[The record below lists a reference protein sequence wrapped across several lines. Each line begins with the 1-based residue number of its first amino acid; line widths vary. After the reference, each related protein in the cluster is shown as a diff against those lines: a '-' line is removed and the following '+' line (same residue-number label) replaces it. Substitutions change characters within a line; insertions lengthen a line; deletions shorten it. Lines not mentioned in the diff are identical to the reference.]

1 MTSSPRRVLPIGIQ
15 SFARIRQGNHYA
27 VPDAV
32 TVGEHLPDVTV
43 PFLSWPL
50 PLLIL
55 FTLGWVAVAGLLI
68 LAIGL
73 RRVFGSAPRLGPGQ
87 LPEAGVGRLTVVVP
101 AYNESVNIGDCM
113 TAILASAEPGLD
125 WQLLVVDDES
135 TDDTLQK
142 AGAAAADHPRV
153 QVLSAGPRPQGE
165 TWVGKN
171 WACDQGWQWLCRRGR
186 EQGRDTAADWILFV
200 DADVR
205 LEPGTL
211 GAALTEAIATRSD
224 LLSLAPRL
232 ECSCLAEWLVQPIVA
247 SLLGL
252 GFPMTQA
259 NDPDHPTAFAA
270 GPFMLFRQCSYE
282 ALGGHRAVAAEVVE
296 DLALARLVKG
306 RGDRLRYLL
315 GLDWARLQMYRDF
328 PSLWEGWTKNW
339 FLGLDRD
346 PLRTLASGAVVVLM
360 FSLPWLLLPLGAVWP
375 LLLAPALA
383 GIALQWSIR
392 RWSAVSF
399 NVPMTYWWLA
409 GLGGLIIGA
418 IAPVSMVRTLT
429 GRNWTWRG
437 RSLA

>member
-1 MTSSPRRVLPIGIQ
+1 MTVL
-15 SFARIRQGNHYA
+15 F
-27 VPDAV
+27 
-32 TVGEHLPDVTV
+32 LPG
-43 PFLSWPL
+43 LWPL
-50 PLLIL
+50 PLLLL
-55 FTLGWVAVAGLLI
+55 FTLGWVAVAGLVI
-68 LAIGL
+68 LALGL
-73 RRVFGSAPRLGPGQ
+73 HWMFSRAPRLGPGRVT
-87 LPEAGVGRLTVVVP
+87 EAGTGRLTVVVP
-101 AYNESVNIGDCM
+101 AYNESANIGDCM
-113 TAILASAEPGLD
+113 AAILASEEPGLD

-135 TDDTLQK
+135 TDNTLEL
-142 AGAAAADHPRV
+142 AEAAAADHPRV
-153 QVLSAGPRPQGE
+153 QVLSAGPRPQE
-165 TWVGKN
+165 EAWVGKN
-171 WACDQGWQWLCRRGR
+171 WACEQGWQWLCRQDR
-186 EQGRDTAADWILFV
+186 ELGHSPDDDWILFV

-205 LEPGTL
+205 LEPGAL
-211 GAALTEAIATRSD
+211 GAALAEAIASHSD

-232 ECSCLAEWLVQPIVA
+232 ECACLAEWLVQPIVA

-270 GPFMLFRQCSYE
+270 GPFMLFRQRSYA
-282 ALGGHRAVAAEVVE
+282 ALGGHRSVAAEVVE
-296 DLALARLVKG
+296 DMALARRIKG

-315 GLDWARLQMYRDF
+315 GLDWVRLRIYRDF

-360 FSLPWLLLPLGAVWP
+360 FSLPWLLLLLGAVWP
-375 LLLAPALA
+375 WLLAPALA

-392 RWSAVSF
+392 RWSAVNF

-418 IAPVSMVRTLT
+418 IAPVSMLRTLT